1 MECRRSL
8 DHSCCRATT
17 TTSMTMPCSGARS
30 GAMRSGGS
38 PHGIVDH
45 WRCRRIRCCAARGR
59 QAGRARR
66 RHEDYRSRNLRRRVA
81 FRRARRNDP
90 PDQVHAGPRTAS
102 RLRRPRAYHRP
113 GRGPSTQHGRPRFPS
128 HSVGPSLRTQPRA
141 IGPPPAAVGRALVD
155 PGRRAGDDRGRRQ
168 PRQTRPE
175 GRCACRRAHSSGRD
189 RCAGQL
195 ARSAISTAFVDIL
208 SIDAL
213 SDGEIAEILSRAA
226 QFFTGN
232 RGRRSAERLH
242 GKIVFNLFYE
252 NSTRTAMSFATAAH
266 RLGAS
271 AISLSVE
278 RSSVQKGETLED
290 TARTLNAMRPDAL
303 VIRHRENGAPAA
315 VALVMDAPVLNAGD
329 GTNEHPTQALLDA
342 ATIQHRL
349 GNLEGL
355 KVAICG
361 DIRHSRVA
369 RSSAKLLPRLG
380 AEVRLAGPPSLMPDG
395 IPPLLIDDAIC
406 GADVVMM
413 LRVQRERLEEDLGD
427 APGEYLARYGLT
439 RERLAT
445 ASPQAVVMHPGPMNR
460 GVEIDSGIADDPDRS
475 LITLQVE
482 MGVAVRMACLEIV
495 VGSTASSALRR

>member
-1 MECRRSL
+1 M
-8 DHSCCRATT
+8 
-17 TTSMTMPCSGARS
+17 
-30 GAMRSGGS
+30 
-38 PHGIVDH
+38 
-45 WRCRRIRCCAARGR
+45 
-59 QAGRARR
+59 
-66 RHEDYRSRNLRRRVA
+66 
-81 FRRARRNDP
+81 
-90 PDQVHAGPRTAS
+90 
-102 RLRRPRAYHRP
+102 
-113 GRGPSTQHGRPRFPS
+113 
-128 HSVGPSLRTQPRA
+128 
-141 IGPPPAAVGRALVD
+141 
-155 PGRRAGDDRGRRQ
+155 
-168 PRQTRPE
+168 
-175 GRCACRRAHSSGRD
+175 
-189 RCAGQL
+189 
-195 ARSAISTAFVDIL
+195 DIL

-213 SDGEIAEILSRAA
+213 SDGEIAEILERSG
-226 QFFTGN
+226 QFFAGN

-278 RSSVQKGETLED
+278 RSAVQKGETLED

-315 VALVMDAPVLNAGD
+315 VALIVDAPVLNAGD

-342 ATIQHRL
+342 ATIRQRL
-349 GNLEGL
+349 GRIEGL

-369 RSSAKLLPRLG
+369 RSNAKRLPRLG
-380 AEVRLAGPPSLMPDG
+380 AEVRLAGPPGLAPDG
-395 IPPLLIDDAIC
+395 MSVDEAIG

-445 ASPQAVVMHPGPMNR
+445 ASGAAVVMHPGPMNR
-460 GVEIDSGIADDPDRS
+460 GVEIDPSVADDPERS
-475 LITLQVE
+475 LIALQVE
-482 MGVAVRMACLEIV
+482 MGVATRMACLELV
-495 VGSTASSALRR
+495 VGSAAR